1 MVIFYELAF
10 SRNTSIYS
18 SRFTNIAS
26 QNLHALC
33 RGAAPYTLFTKRI
46 VLVRIFNPIVRRFLC
61 PNTVPAIP
69 VIIDGAAIIVQF
81 IAQILQ
87 FCAKGTIFK
96 QSRDKISTKRVFTIL
111 FCRICAV
118 RIIREM
124 NFPLWSRIF
133 ANLTRFFCFSPLS
146 DLNVRSIPVRVIIPF
161 EYTFVSR
168 LIEDAII

>member
-46 VLVRIFNPIVRRFLC
+46 LLVRIFNPIVRRFLC

-87 FCAKGTIFK
+87 FYAKGTIFK

-124 NFPLWSRIF
+124 NFSLWSLVL
-133 ANLTRFFCFSPLS
+133 ANLARFSCFFPCFKNGTKVPSVHIIILFTKIFFCFF
-146 DLNVRSIPVRVIIPF
+146 IQ
-161 EYTFVSR
+161 
-168 LIEDAII
+168 DAII